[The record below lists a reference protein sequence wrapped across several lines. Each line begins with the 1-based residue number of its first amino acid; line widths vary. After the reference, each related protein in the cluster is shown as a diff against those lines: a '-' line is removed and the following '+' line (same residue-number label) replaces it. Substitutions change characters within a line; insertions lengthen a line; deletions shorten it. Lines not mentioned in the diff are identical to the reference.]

1 MGLVRTLQLVVMER
15 CVCSA
20 AASPGDHGLSS
31 TCQEAVTKPSS
42 WKLGAEAD
50 PKLLEALSIAEL
62 PDQPQLS
69 DM

>member
-1 MGLVRTLQLVVMER
+1 MQ
-15 CVCSA
+15 CCSFTRRPWPEQHMPR
-20 AASPGDHGLSS
+20 SCHQPKPL
-31 TCQEAVTKPSS
+31 EAGCTD
-42 WKLGAEAD
+42 AD